1 MPEDKATTSQAGHKH
16 PLRARGTG
24 FWPTAILIVFA
35 VLVAVLFYHVVRP
48 FIFPVFFAAIL
59 AVLFRPTHEWLT
71 RVCRG
76 HRRIAAAATMIGV
89 LLGVVLPLTGALLLA
104 GVELLQ
110 TGRDLLDASGLSTE
124 QVAGPQMQSIV
135 QSKID
140 SLLSSYFSKQQI
152 SQMERELSRGVDGLT
167 STVYKRTQSLLAD
180 AVMFV
185 FGGIVMILGF
195 YYLLIDGEKAASEI
209 SSLIPLNIADQRVLF
224 ARFETVCRGVVIG
237 TVVSGVSQGIL
248 AGIGFALV
256 GVERIWLLSLL
267 TIFFSFTPLL
277 GAAMIWLTVVLSLL
291 VGERYLAAL
300 LLSFYG
306 TFVISLADNF
316 IKAYVIGDRSQM
328 HPFVIFVTVL
338 GALHF
343 VGLWGIFLGPLTAA
357 FFFAL
362 LTSVRRNLDTEASV
376 GQAGASK
383 GALPN

>member
-1 MPEDKATTSQAGHKH
+1 MLEDNATSSQAGKKP

-24 FWPTAILIVFA
+24 FWPTAILVMFA
-35 VLVAVLFYHVVRP
+35 ILVAVLFYYVVRP

-110 TGRDLLDASGLSTE
+110 AGRDVLDASGLPTE
-124 QVAGPQMQSIV
+124 QVAGPQMQSIL
-135 QSKID
+135 QSRIH
-140 SLLSSYFSKQQI
+140 SLLSDYFSDQQI
-152 SQMERELSRGVDGLT
+152 GQMERELSRAVDGLS

-209 SSLIPLNIADQRVLF
+209 SSLLPLDVADQRVLF
-224 ARFETVCRGVVIG
+224 ARFETVCRSVVIG
-237 TVVSGVSQGIL
+237 TVVSGVIQGIL

-256 GVERIWLLSLL
+256 GVHRIWLLSLL

-277 GAAMIWLTVVLSLL
+277 GAAMIWLTVVVALL
-291 VGERYLAAL
+291 VGERYPAAL
-300 LLSFYG
+300 FLTVYG

-316 IKAYVIGDRSQM
+316 IKAYVIGDRSRM

-362 LTSVRRNLDTEASV
+362 LTSIRRNVDKESSV
-376 GQAGASK
+376 GQADVSGGA
-383 GALPN
+383 PPM